1 MQNLKRPRFA
11 KGIVRKMDKAQV
23 TMLPEFRPY
32 YKIKQKQ
39 HGTNTRTGKQ
49 INGTELKPHK

>member
-39 HGTNTRTGKQ
+39 RGTNTEQANKSMEQ
-49 INGTELKPHK
+49 N